1 MIAYLPL
8 WILGVPLVLGLVD
21 LMIARSGAHE
31 LEHDSTPGRYTGV
44 RNELRRDELR
54 RDELRRDE
62 LRRGDAPATATS
74 PAPLSGTPTYRDS
87 NAPAN
92 IS

>member
-21 LMIARSGAHE
+21 LMIARSGAHD

-44 RNELRRDELR
+44 RNELR